1 MAESC
6 LFEIRA
12 HERRLLKLRVIKKRL
27 DGRDIYHDG
36 RREVC
41 MREVGLIEVCA
52 REIGSAQTRV
62 PKQTAVNIRAL
73 EIRRQKDTS
82 KIQLMEIDFRQV
94 RMAKL

>member
-1 MAESC
+1 
-6 LFEIRA
+6 
-12 HERRLLKLRVIKKRL
+12 
-27 DGRDIYHDG
+27 
-36 RREVC
+36 

-94 RMAKL
+94 RMAKLETGQVYASNDCDSATIAAASFSSDQPSQ